1 MSGLHKRKNK
11 WRAPALMLLA
21 GASLSAAGCGQKTA
35 AGGPGAGGPRAMPV
49 QVQVAQSVRIPDTT
63 EYLSVLKSRQ
73 SAVINP
79 QVEGQITKIF
89 VKSGDQVNAGTPLL
103 QIDPL
108 KQEATVNSQAATLA
122 SQEANLRL
130 AKISLERAQKLYAAG
145 VTSKQDF
152 DNAQSNY
159 DAIAAQVRALEQQVE
174 QQKVEL
180 HYYKVSAPANGIVG
194 DIPVHVGDRVTFTT
208 LLTTVD
214 LPGAL
219 EAYIY
224 VPADRAKDLR
234 LGLPVR
240 LLGETGE
247 TVSDTHITFVSPQVE
262 TDTQTVLAKAAIEN
276 ARDKLRIAQQVR
288 AQVTWGS
295 HDGPVV
301 PVLAVH
307 NLVTVTPTAN
317 AQVISHYN
325 LFRSAEIDGSA
336 APGHSSGEGIGA
348 MEELSKKA
356 LPQGMTFEWSG
367 LSLEEIQSGGK
378 ALILFGLGLIVV
390 YLTLAAQYESFVL
403 PFIVLMAVPVAIL
416 GALGAQ
422 ALRGLQNDVYCQIGL
437 VMLIGLASK
446 NAILIVEFAEQ
457 LREQG
462 MTIVEAAIEAARI
475 RLRPILMTSFAF
487 ILGVVPLVL
496 ARGAGRAGRI
506 SVGTTVFGG
515 MIAATTLNLLFIP
528 VLYVI
533 VKSIFPGGRSKTVAL
548 EH

>member
-1 MSGLHKRKNK
+1 
-11 WRAPALMLLA
+11 MLLA
-21 GASLSAAGCGQKTA
+21 VAPLLAVGCGQKTS
-35 AGGPGAGGPRAMPV
+35 AGGPGAGGPPAMPV

-89 VKSGDQVNAGTPLL
+89 VKSGDEVNAGTPLL

-108 KQEATVNSQAATLA
+108 KQEATLNSQAATLA

-130 AKISLERAQKLYAAG
+130 AKIQLERAQKLYTAG

-180 HYYKVSAPANGIVG
+180 HYYKVSAPADGIVG
-194 DIPVHVGDRVTFTT
+194 DIPVHVGDRVAVTT

-247 TVSDTHITFVSPQVE
+247 SVSDTHITFVSPQVE
-262 TDTQTVLAKAAIEN
+262 TDTQTVLAKAAVEN
-276 ARDKLRIAQQVR
+276 AKAKLRIAQQVR
-288 AQVTWGS
+288 AQITWGS

-301 PVLAVH
+301 PVLAVLRI
-307 NLVTVTPTAN
+307 NGQAFVFVAVNEGKGTVARQKLLKLGDTTGDNYTVLDGLKAGDHIILSGTQFLQDGAPVLEQIQTN
-317 AQVISHYN
+317 AKPGDSK
-325 LFRSAEIDGSA
+325 SA
-336 APGHSSGEGIGA
+336 A
-348 MEELSKKA
+348 
-356 LPQGMTFEWSG
+356 T
-367 LSLEEIQSGGK
+367 
-378 ALILFGLGLIVV
+378 
-390 YLTLAAQYESFVL
+390 
-403 PFIVLMAVPVAIL
+403 
-416 GALGAQ
+416 
-422 ALRGLQNDVYCQIGL
+422 R
-437 VMLIGLASK
+437 
-446 NAILIVEFAEQ
+446 
-457 LREQG
+457 
-462 MTIVEAAIEAARI
+462 
-475 RLRPILMTSFAF
+475 
-487 ILGVVPLVL
+487 
-496 ARGAGRAGRI
+496 
-506 SVGTTVFGG
+506 
-515 MIAATTLNLLFIP
+515 
-528 VLYVI
+528 
-533 VKSIFPGGRSKTVAL
+533 
-548 EH
+548 

>member
-1 MSGLHKRKNK
+1 MRVPNIMAMKQRK
-11 WRAPALMLLA
+11 AGLMLVA
-21 GASLSAAGCGQKTA
+21 GAALSAMGCGQKTS
-35 AGGPGAGGPRAMPV
+35 AGGPGAGGPPAMPV
-49 QVQVAQSVRIPDTT
+49 QVQVAQSVRIPETT

-108 KQEATVNSQAATLA
+108 KQEATLNSQAATLS

-159 DAIAAQVRALEQQVE
+159 DAIAAQVKALEQQVE

-180 HYYKVSAPANGIVG
+180 RYYKVSAAADGIVG
-194 DIPVHVGDRVTFTT
+194 DIPVHVGDRVTVTT
-208 LLTTVD
+208 LLTTIN

-262 TDTQTVLAKAAIEN
+262 TDTQTVLAKAAVEN
-276 ARDKLRIAQQVR
+276 PRDKLRISQQVR

-301 PVLAVH
+301 PVLAVLRI
-307 NLVTVTPTAN
+307 NGQAFVFVAVNEGKGTVARQRLLKLGDTNGDNYSILDGLKAGDHIILSGTQFLQDGAPVLEQIQTN
-317 AQVISHYN
+317 AKPG
-325 LFRSAEIDGSA
+325 DGKSA
-336 APGHSSGEGIGA
+336 A
-348 MEELSKKA
+348 
-356 LPQGMTFEWSG
+356 T
-367 LSLEEIQSGGK
+367 
-378 ALILFGLGLIVV
+378 
-390 YLTLAAQYESFVL
+390 
-403 PFIVLMAVPVAIL
+403 
-416 GALGAQ
+416 
-422 ALRGLQNDVYCQIGL
+422 R
-437 VMLIGLASK
+437 
-446 NAILIVEFAEQ
+446 
-457 LREQG
+457 
-462 MTIVEAAIEAARI
+462 
-475 RLRPILMTSFAF
+475 
-487 ILGVVPLVL
+487 
-496 ARGAGRAGRI
+496 
-506 SVGTTVFGG
+506 
-515 MIAATTLNLLFIP
+515 
-528 VLYVI
+528 
-533 VKSIFPGGRSKTVAL
+533 
-548 EH
+548 